1 MMDAIG
7 VFSFGCDE
15 DDSLEAKFLDGGQKS
30 VVEDAGRPGPS
41 NHHGAGLL
49 SMTFH

>member
-30 VVEDAGRPGPS
+30 VVEDAG
-41 NHHGAGLL
+41 
-49 SMTFH
+49 